1 MLSEVPIR
9 EGASPSARANHS
21 EGELARPL
29 VGPAAIVGGVYVNRI
44 RNRAASGSTAQ
55 PGHPVSA

>member
-29 VGPAAIVGGVYVNRI
+29 GGPAAGVGGVYVNRI
-44 RNRAASGSTAQ
+44 RTGT
-55 PGHPVSA
+55 HL